1 MPNHRYSWLL
11 AVTAALILGLSLQ
24 PAYAHGFGERYDL
37 PVPLYLYVSGAGIAV
52 ALSFAAIGYFLRGQR
67 VRGGYPTFDLLRLWA
82 GRLLAHPILLLAVR
96 AVSVG
101 LFLLTV
107 AAGALGSQA
116 PVENLA
122 PTMVWILWWVGIAY
136 VSALLVNVWALI
148 NPLKIIFDWAD
159 ALYRRF
165 NPGDQLSLGRSY
177 PEKLGVWPSF
187 VLFFI
192 FAWVELVY
200 PNSATPR
207 NIAFCIV
214 AYSMV
219 TWTGMVIYGKDVWLS
234 KGEAFSVVFGLLARF
249 APSEVRVQDPARCK
263 VCPAQCEAS
272 SDGCVDCYRCFAVA
286 GETSRRLNIRPFGAG
301 LLRDQAASP
310 SLLALVVLVLATVTF
325 DGFTATPVWVERL
338 VLATVTFD
346 GFTATPVWVDIVSA
360 LLPIFDFLGGN
371 RVTGVET
378 MGLLAFPALF
388 LLVYWAFSLA
398 MTSASGSVISAQ
410 MLARLFVFSLVP
422 IALAYHLA
430 HFLSFLLIQGQLIIP
445 LASDPF
451 GYGWNL
457 LGTAEFSPNIA
468 IVGARFAWITS
479 VISIVA
485 GHVIAVYVAHVVAL
499 KRLPHRAALRSQYPM
514 LVLMVGY
521 TMVSLWILAQ
531 PITEF
536 TGS

>member
-1 MPNHRYSWLL
+1 MSKILSNRRHKWLL
-11 AVTAALILGLSLQ
+11 AVTAALVLGLSLQ
-24 PAYAHGFGERYDL
+24 TVYAHGFGERYDL
-37 PVPLYLYVSGAGIAV
+37 PVPLYLYVSGAGLAV
-52 ALSFAAIGYFLRGQR
+52 ALSFAAIGYFLRGR
-67 VRGGYPTFDLLRLWA
+67 RDHGGYPTFNLLQLRA
-82 GRLLAHPILLLAVR
+82 GRLLAHPALLLPVR
-96 AVSVG
+96 AASVA

-116 PVENLA
+116 PIENLA

-136 VSALLVNVWALI
+136 VSALLGNVWALI
-148 NPLKIIFDWAD
+148 NPFKIIFDWAD
-159 ALYRRF
+159 ALYSRF
-165 NPGDQLSLGRSY
+165 NPGDRLSMGLRY

-187 VLFFI
+187 ILFFI

-200 PNSATPR
+200 PNSAAPQ
-207 NIAFCIV
+207 NIAFYIV
-214 AYSMV
+214 AYSMI
-219 TWTGMVIYGKDVWLS
+219 TWIGMVVYGKEVWLS

-249 APSEVRVQDPARCK
+249 SPSEVRVQDADACK
-263 VCPAQCEAS
+263 VCPAQCEAFS
-272 SDGCVDCYRCFAVA
+272 NGCVDCYRCFAMA
-286 GETSRRLNIRPFGAG
+286 GETSRRFNIRPFGAG

-310 SLLALVVLVLATVTF
+310 SLLALVLLVLS
-325 DGFTATPVWVERL
+325 
-338 VLATVTFD
+338 TVTFD

-360 LLPIFDFLGGN
+360 LLPMFNFLGAN

-378 MGLLAFPALF
+378 IGLLVFPALF
-388 LLVYWAFSLA
+388 LVVYWVFSLTMA
-398 MTSASGSVISAQ
+398 SASGSVVPAQ

-451 GYGWNL
+451 GSGWDL

-485 GHVIAVYVAHVVAL
+485 GHVVAVYVAHVVAL
-499 KRLPHRAALRSQYPM
+499 KRLPSRSAALRSQYPM
-514 LVLMVGY
+514 LLLMVGY